1 MTLARVLGA
10 AALLAVATS
19 AAMGQSTSRESLDR
33 RPWRVELSGGAEV
46 GPLAGWT
53 TTREAGDV
61 RTLMAAA
68 RWQSDDLLG
77 ARIGTWWIHGR
88 NAQGDNSVDDVFAIS
103 GALDLAIP
111 IPGTSVTVAP
121 SGGLGVAPYAR
132 HHVLGT
138 AALPQPARP
147 VTTANGGIWNV
158 GLALRWRRLVL
169 EQDIIVLFGAEE
181 AISSNKEYYPVTLG
195 WRF

>member
-1 MTLARVLGA
+1 MRAHALGA
-10 AALLAVATS
+10 VALLAATTN
-19 AAMGQSTSRESLDR
+19 AVMGQSTTRESLER
-33 RPWRVELSGGAEV
+33 RSWRVELSGGAEV
-46 GPLAGWT
+46 GPLAGST
-53 TTREAGDV
+53 TTRAAGDV
-61 RTLMAAA
+61 RTVLAAA

-88 NAQGDNSVDDVFAIS
+88 NRQGDNSVDDVLAVS

-121 SGGLGVAPYAR
+121 SGGLGVVPYAR
-132 HHVLGT
+132 HRVLGN
-138 AALPQPARP
+138 AAVPSPTRS

-169 EQDIIVLFGAEE
+169 EQHLIVLFGAEE
-181 AISSNKEYYPVTLG
+181 AISTNKEYYPITLG